1 LGREKI
7 TDYGFFYGL
16 ICPIGRIGMIG
27 LIGGNLKV
35 REIWG
40 IREIGEIGGMV

>member
-1 LGREKI
+1 
-7 TDYGFFYGL
+7 
-16 ICPIGRIGMIG
+16 MIG

-40 IREIGEIGGMV
+40 IREIREIEGSGVK